1 MSVAYL
7 VGFSSGNKENTEIVP
22 TPMFFLS
29 GVNVTVKLSLK
40 ASEGVSVV
48 TELHCRNFR
57 YRSVTKPSEL
67 VSDFLPC
74 LEHVTNAH
82 TVSTEPEFTWD

>member
-1 MSVAYL
+1 MAYL
-7 VGFSSGNKENTEIVP
+7 VGFSSGNKENTEMAP

-29 GVNVTVKLSLK
+29 GLNVTVKLSLK
-40 ASEGVSVV
+40 ASQGISVV

-57 YRSVTKPSEL
+57 YRNATKLSEL

-82 TVSTEPEFTWD
+82 TVSTGPEFTWG